1 MSKKNKNYIDITDSK
16 LELESSDFFVTVMN
30 DYQFRVSMPDLKPP
44 YYDWYHTSGAVVV
57 NREDRSPARLPEDA
71 YTAVELINLINK
83 TENALNFI

>member
-1 MSKKNKNYIDITDSK
+1 MSHKSKNYIDILDSK

-30 DYQFRVSMPDLKPP
+30 EYQFRVSMPEVTRD

-71 YTAVELINLINK
+71 FNAKRLIVLIER
-83 TENALNFI
+83 TQREHQYI